1 MIDYMGHNTNRSIKI
16 VGLFLLVLLLL
27 SFQERDSSP
36 EILNATGFSE
46 NSEMRHVVLS
56 DSMSFAEQV
65 KQSNTIYE
73 IRHSFNLENNKVTMP
88 EGCVLLMMGGSISNG
103 ILEGTGTEIVFLSG
117 LFNCQ
122 FSGSFKNENIHIE
135 WFGIKNGKESAENN
149 DRLLRSYVI
158 PSMETIGNTLYMNP
172 ETEMYFNT
180 PLIFNGTYNL
190 DLRGKLRYTGQ
201 LKSIAVSIGNPLTR
215 NNGKN
220 FYVHSVKPTD
230 GKSFYNN
237 GKVVDNVGVCL
248 WNLKHCDIELDE
260 VLNFA
265 YCIRLC
271 GNVGGCSSNK
281 IDFKRVGGRCFYGI
295 HCYSYDTGWV
305 NENTFYGKAILNNS
319 DNPASEDMC
328 AIWFDARGKNTCNS
342 NVFYDPCVE
351 GCHYVVK
358 YTNALFNVIHDAR
371 AESVA
376 KAIISDTQSRNNT
389 LYCKYWNRDGE
400 YSSYGSNRVIKTSD
414 IIPPYPLIFSGKI
427 GANNSQR
434 YGVCLK
440 DGAFRVSGKDNGG
453 YVFGTMVEVADPTND
468 VNIEF
473 VFEQPGRYAIVFLN
487 DDYTIKRTAKL
498 DSYLISSDYSTVSI
512 LGGIR
517 AGTSA
522 RRSSVRLS
530 KDNRKMLIGTY
541 SGSNFGN
548 VVAMDI
554 YSDNLIEDVLFTSG
568 QDVFTLCKKSD
579 INAFYYANATNHF
592 LSDIGTIQLNNQFDL
607 KKKTI
612 NLTNKEIVVGRGGGF
627 VNGTINVSGSSI
639 LPSYN
644 SLVDKSGIVVTG
656 MPAAGTYYFQKGRP
670 TWSNGSVWVD
680 ANGHKVEL

>member
-1 MIDYMGHNTNRSIKI
+1 MTGYMGRSSKCLLII
-16 VGLFLLVLLLL
+16 VGLFLLLLVLF
-27 SFQERDSSP
+27 SFQKGYASPDTVDTTAIQESSV
-36 EILNATGFSE
+36 T
-46 NSEMRHVVLS
+46 RHVVLS
-56 DSMSFAEQV
+56 AEMSLFEQL

-73 IRHSFNLENNKVTMP
+73 VRNSFDLEKKKVVIP
-88 EGCVLLMMGGSISNG
+88 EDCVLLMMGGIISNG
-103 ILEGTGTEIVFLSG
+103 ILEGTETKIVYVAG
-117 LFNCQ
+117 QFNCQ

-135 WFGIKNGKESAENN
+135 WFGIKSGKENAENN

-180 PLIFNGTYNL
+180 PLIFNGAYNL
-190 DLRGKLRYTGQ
+190 DLRGKLRYNGQ

-220 FYVHSVKPTD
+220 YYVHSVKPTD
-230 GKSFYNN
+230 GKRFYNN
-237 GKVVDNVGVCL
+237 GTLIENVGVCL
-248 WNLKHCDIELDE
+248 WNLKHCNISLDE

-281 IDFKRVGGRCFYGI
+281 IDFTRVGGRCFYGI
-295 HCYSYDTGWV
+295 HCCSYDMGWV

-319 DNPASEDMC
+319 DNPANEDMC

-376 KAIISDTQSRNNT
+376 QAILSDTQSRNNT
-389 LYCKYWNRDGE
+389 LYCKYWNRAGD

-414 IIPPYPLIFSGKI
+414 IIPSYPLIFSKKI
-427 GANNSQR
+427 GTDNSLY

-440 DGAFRVSGKDNGG
+440 DGAFNVSGDVNDG
-453 YVFGTMVEVADPTND
+453 YVFGTIVEVADPRND

-487 DDYTIKRTAKL
+487 DNYTIKRTVKL
-498 DSYLISSDYSTVSI
+498 DRYLISSDYSTVSI
-512 LGGIR
+512 SGGIR

-522 RRSSVRLS
+522 RRASVRLS
-530 KDNRKMLIGTY
+530 KDNKKMLIGTY

-554 YSDNLIEDVLFTSG
+554 YSDNLIEEVLFTSG
-568 QDVFTLCKKSD
+568 LDVFTLCKKAD
-579 INAFYYANATNHF
+579 INAFFYAKAANHF
-592 LSDIGTIQLNNQFDL
+592 LSEIGTIQLNNQLDL
-607 KKKTI
+607 RKKVI
-612 NLTNKEIVVGRGGGF
+612 NLTNKKIVVGLGGGF

-644 SLVDKSGIVVTG
+644 SLVDNTDIVVTG
-656 MPAAGTYYFQKGRP
+656 IPVAGTYYFQKGKP
-670 TWSNGSVWVD
+670 TWSNGSIWVD
-680 ANGHKVEL
+680 ANGHKVE